1 MPSIT
6 VHYAGGTLLNWQN
19 SIKGSQ
25 PLARHALS
33 YRSFQI
39 YIAGKFFGLHA
50 LWMQRMTIGWIA
62 WDMTNSASFVGTVS
76 FINFMPTLVTGPFF
90 GVLVDR
96 VRVHMAAVTTQSLM
110 LVFTG
115 LLLLCVQLDLLGKVG
130 LITLSLL
137 LGIVA
142 SAHHP
147 IRMSLAPRLVDK
159 AAIGTVIS
167 TVAILFNL
175 ARMTGPVLGGWLIT
189 RWGITGSLLCQI
201 LFYIPFIAALAVLRP
216 RQTIAP
222 AAEREPFIDAM
233 RTGMRH
239 VAKVRLI
246 ANALIMTG
254 IVAFVVRGVLEVL
267 PVIADGVF
275 TKGPVGLG
283 LLLSSAGFGALL
295 AGIAKTLIPA
305 QQAGHIPRLTFFS
318 SSIGVALI
326 PVLGLTTSWN
336 LTMFLISCLAFCT
349 TMTAITLQTAVQ
361 MDLADDLRGR
371 IMSLWTMT
379 AMGAA
384 AAGAMTLGF
393 MFDWIGFAAT
403 LKISGAVGLVSLLRV
418 LSKI

>member
-1 MPSIT
+1 M
-6 VHYAGGTLLNWQN
+6 
-19 SIKGSQ
+19 
-25 PLARHALS
+25 ARHALS

-62 WDMTNSASFVGTVS
+62 WDMTRSASFVGLVS
-76 FINFMPTLVTGPFF
+76 FINFMPTLLTGPFF

-96 VRVHMAAVTTQSLM
+96 VRVHIAAVVTQSLM
-110 LVFTG
+110 LVFTA
-115 LLLLCVQLDLLGKVG
+115 LLLVCIYLNILGQAG
-130 LITLSLL
+130 LIILSLL

-175 ARMTGPVLGGWLIT
+175 ARMTGPALGGWLIT
-189 RWGITGSLLCQI
+189 KWGITGSLLCQI
-201 LFYIPFIAALAVLRP
+201 AFYIPFIFALSILRP

-222 AAEREPFIDAM
+222 AIDREPFIEAM
-233 RTGMRH
+233 RIGMRH
-239 VAKVRLI
+239 VVKVRLI
-246 ANALIMTG
+246 ANALIITG
-254 IVAFVVRGVLEVL
+254 LVAFVVRGVLEIL

-275 TKGPVGLG
+275 EKGPVGLG

-295 AGIAKTLIPA
+295 AGVAKTLIPT
-305 QQAGHIPRLTFFS
+305 QTAGHIPRLTFFS
-318 SSIGVALI
+318 SVIGMILI
-326 PVLGLTTSWN
+326 PIIGFNGSWN
-336 LTMFLISCLAFCT
+336 LIIFLISCVAFCT

-361 MDLADDLRGR
+361 MDLPDDLRGR
-371 IMSLWTMT
+371 VMSIWTMV

-384 AAGAMTLGF
+384 AAGAMTLGL
-393 MFDWIGFAAT
+393 MFDWIGFATT
-403 LKISGAVGLVSLLRV
+403 LKITGIVGLISLLWV
-418 LSKI
+418 LSRM

>member
-1 MPSIT
+1 
-6 VHYAGGTLLNWQN
+6 
-19 SIKGSQ
+19 
-25 PLARHALS
+25 LARHALS

-62 WDMTNSASFVGTVS
+62 WDMTRSASFVGLVS
-76 FINFMPTLVTGPFF
+76 FINFMPTLLTGPFF

-96 VRVHMAAVTTQSLM
+96 VRVHIAAVVTQSLM
-110 LVFTG
+110 LVFTA
-115 LLLLCVQLDLLGKVG
+115 LLLVCIYLNILGQAG
-130 LITLSLL
+130 LIILSLL

-175 ARMTGPVLGGWLIT
+175 ARMTGPALGGWLIT
-189 RWGITGSLLCQI
+189 KWGITGSLLCQI
-201 LFYIPFIAALAVLRP
+201 AFYIPFIFALSILRP

-222 AAEREPFIDAM
+222 AIDREPFIEAM
-233 RTGMRH
+233 RIGMRH
-239 VAKVRLI
+239 VVKVRLI
-246 ANALIMTG
+246 ANALIITG
-254 IVAFVVRGVLEVL
+254 LVAFVVRGVLEIL

-275 TKGPVGLG
+275 EKGPVGLG

-295 AGIAKTLIPA
+295 AGVAKTLIPT
-305 QQAGHIPRLTFFS
+305 QTAGHIPRLTFFS
-318 SSIGVALI
+318 SVIGMILI
-326 PVLGLTTSWN
+326 PIIGFNGSWN
-336 LTMFLISCLAFCT
+336 LIIFLISCVAFCT

-361 MDLADDLRGR
+361 MDLPDDLRGR
-371 IMSLWTMT
+371 VMSIWTMV

-384 AAGAMTLGF
+384 AAGAMTLGL
-393 MFDWIGFAAT
+393 MFDWIGFATT
-403 LKISGAVGLVSLLRV
+403 LKITGIVGLISLLWV
-418 LSKI
+418 LSRM